1 MFARPRTSDRSGERG
16 RLVESLARHGITDP
30 KVLQAISDVPRH
42 WFVPDELA
50 DRAYDDDALPIGSG
64 QTISQPYIVA
74 LMTEA
79 LRLSSTSKVL
89 EIGTGSGY
97 QAAVLSELTPSV
109 FSVEILP
116 DRAARARAV
125 LEERG
130 YRGVSLRSGDG
141 REGWPEEAPFDAIL
155 VAAAP
160 ESVPPRLLDQLKAGG
175 RMSIPVG
182 ADPEHQWLLL
192 LQKHTDGSV
201 TQDPIAPVRFV
212 RLAGKAPD

>member
-1 MFARPRTSDRSGERG
+1 MFARPRTCDRSGERG
-16 RLVESLARHGITDP
+16 RLVESLARRGITDP

-50 DRAYDDDALPIGSG
+50 DR
-64 QTISQPYIVA
+64 QPYIVA
-74 LMTEA
+74 LMTQA
-79 LRLSSTSKVL
+79 LSVSSTSKVL

-116 DRAARARAV
+116 ERAARARAV

-192 LQKHTDGSV
+192 VQKHTDGSV

-212 RLAGKAPD
+212 RLAGETAD